1 MTMWIMIM
9 WTTIAFVISSLFY
22 LGYKVPDLI
31 DIENIAQWGKFK
43 QFSLGLLITLG
54 VTGIIVFLIDFVNAL
69 VCVLYLAMIWTLS
82 DLAFWLLEKFAHVT
96 FEHYY
101 AGWVALA
108 ITAISLMFGWYFAHN
123 VWNTE
128 YNLTTEKN
136 IKDLRVVMFAD
147 SHIGTTFGG
156 EEFAKHLE
164 EIQSQNPDIVVVVGD
179 YVDDGTTRENM
190 IIATKNL
197 GKIKT
202 KYGTYFV
209 FGNHDKGYYGSKRRG
224 FNVND
229 LIKELTDNGITVLKD
244 ESILIDDSFY
254 IIGRKDHSMIQERI
268 GNRMS
273 MAELIKG
280 LDKNKY
286 MIVLDHQ
293 PTDFKNQAES
303 GVDLV
308 LSGHTHGGQ
317 LFPFNQVGKWIGA
330 NDLVYGHE
338 KRKNTDFIVTSGISD
353 WAIKFKTGTKSEF
366 VTINIRKEQ

>member
-1 MTMWIMIM
+1 
-9 WTTIAFVISSLFY
+9 
-22 LGYKVPDLI
+22 
-31 DIENIAQWGKFK
+31 
-43 QFSLGLLITLG
+43 
-54 VTGIIVFLIDFVNAL
+54 
-69 VCVLYLAMIWTLS
+69 
-82 DLAFWLLEKFAHVT
+82 
-96 FEHYY
+96 
-101 AGWVALA
+101 
-108 ITAISLMFGWYFAHN
+108 MFGWYFAHN

-224 FNVND
+224 FNVNN
-229 LIKELTDNGITVLKD
+229 LIKELTDNGIMVLKD

-254 IIGRKDHSMIQERI
+254 IIGRQDHSMIQERI
-268 GNRMS
+268 GSRMS

-293 PTDFKNQAES
+293 PTDFKNQADS

-308 LSGHTHGGQ
+308 LSGHTHGGH